1 MFAFLFKVQAFKRGN
16 ALVNQA
22 RRVLCCTFSGVFLH
36 VNIAPGIA
44 ILRKS
49 GERPMQYKSTSKSL
63 LIMHH
68 ENLYSLSDSV
78 SVLIIGRQI

>member
-1 MFAFLFKVQAFKRGN
+1 
-16 ALVNQA
+16 
-22 RRVLCCTFSGVFLH
+22 
-36 VNIAPGIA
+36 
-44 ILRKS
+44 
-49 GERPMQYKSTSKSL
+49 MQYKSTSKSL